1 MCVLIRTKHVEV
13 RRSEVGVRAVE
24 VALKQSIG
32 GLRTAQK
39 RKRFGDLRTSR
50 ADRIRA

>member
-13 RRSEVGVRAVE
+13 RRSKVGVQAVE